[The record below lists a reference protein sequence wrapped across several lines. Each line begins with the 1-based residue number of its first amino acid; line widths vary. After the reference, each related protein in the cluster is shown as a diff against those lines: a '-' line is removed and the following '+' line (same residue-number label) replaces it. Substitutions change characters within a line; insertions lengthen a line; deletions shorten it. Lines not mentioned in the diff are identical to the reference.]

1 MQIALCGGSA
11 LFAAILCPGFL
22 GSVLQDTHSSSGL
35 HVSVMKEVSASLV
48 CIFRA
53 LAVLQA
59 AQYEQP
65 LLPHF
70 KHWAPSYYRTRDK
83 QLRPTMKGKAVA

>member
-1 MQIALCGGSA
+1 MWRWRPLRHN
-11 LFAAILCPGFL
+11 LRPGFL
-22 GSVLQDTHSSSGL
+22 GCVLQDMHSSCGL
-35 HVSVMKEVSASLV
+35 LVSVMKEVFASSV
-48 CIFRA
+48 YIFRA

-59 AQYEQP
+59 AQHGQP

-83 QLRPTMKGKAVA
+83 QLRTTMKGKAVA